1 MKKVIVYCYNRCST
15 CKKAIKYLEENIAR
29 NKNIELE
36 SKDIIT
42 EKPNLEEMSKII
54 ETKYDK
60 KISDITRD
68 EIKLF
73 FNTSGILYRENNIK
87 DKIKDLNNS
96 IDDILKILVS
106 DGKMIKRP
114 LVIIKDGINKD
125 KILLGFKEEEY
136 IKIFENNLIILNY
149 NII

>member
-1 MKKVIVYCYNRCST
+1 MKEIIVYCYNRCST
-15 CKKAIKYLEENIAR
+15 CKKAIKYLKENIIKY
-29 NKNIELE
+29 NKKKNNNDIIEIVL
-36 SKDIIT
+36 KDIIT

-60 KISDITRD
+60 KILDITRD

-73 FNTSGILYRENNIK
+73 FNTSGILYRENHIK

-96 IDDILKILVS
+96 IDDILKILIS

-136 IKIFENNLIILNY
+136 IKIFEK
-149 NII
+149 

>member
-15 CKKAIKYLEENIAR
+15 CKKAIKYLEENITR

-36 SKDIIT
+36 LKDIIT
-42 EKPNLEEMSKII
+42 EKPNLNEMIKII
-54 ETKYDK
+54 ETKYNK
-60 KISDITRD
+60 KISEITRD
-68 EIKLF
+68 EIKSF

-96 IDDILKILVS
+96 IDDILKILIS

-136 IKIFENNLIILNY
+136 IKIFEK
-149 NII
+149 

>member
-1 MKKVIVYCYNRCST
+1 MKKVIVYCYNRCTT
-15 CKKAIKYLEENIAR
+15 CKKAIKYLEENIEKH
-29 NKNIELE
+29 KNIELE
-36 SKDIIT
+36 LKDIIT

-60 KISDITRD
+60 KILDITRD
-68 EIKLF
+68 EIKSF

-96 IDDILKILVS
+96 IDDILKILIS

-136 IKIFENNLIILNY
+136 IKIFEK
-149 NII
+149 

>member
-36 SKDIIT
+36 LKDIIT
-42 EKPNLEEMSKII
+42 EKPNLNEMIKII
-54 ETKYDK
+54 ETKYKK
-60 KISDITRD
+60 KISEITRD
-68 EIKLF
+68 ELKSF

-87 DKIKDLNNS
+87 DKIKDEKNS
-96 IDDILKILVS
+96 IEDILNILIS

-114 LVIIKDGINKD
+114 LVIVTEEEENNNKN
-125 KILLGFKEEEY
+125 ILLGFKEEEY
-136 IKIFENNLIILNY
+136 ENIF
-149 NII
+149 

>member
-1 MKKVIVYCYNRCST
+1 MKKIIVYCYNRCST

-42 EKPNLEEMSKII
+42 EKPNLEEMFKII

-68 EIKLF
+68 EIKSF

-96 IDDILKILVS
+96 IDDILKILIS

-114 LVIIKDGINKD
+114 FVIIKDGINKD

-136 IKIFENNLIILNY
+136 IKIFEK
-149 NII
+149 

>member
-68 EIKLF
+68 EIKSF

-87 DKIKDLNNS
+87 DKIKDEKNS
-96 IDDILKILVS
+96 IEDILNILIS

-136 IKIFENNLIILNY
+136 TKIFEK
-149 NII
+149 

>member
-1 MKKVIVYCYNRCST
+1 
-15 CKKAIKYLEENIAR
+15 
-29 NKNIELE
+29 
-36 SKDIIT
+36 
-42 EKPNLEEMSKII
+42 MSKII

-68 EIKLF
+68 EIKSF

-114 LVIIKDGINKD
+114 LVIIKEGINKD

-136 IKIFENNLIILNY
+136 SKIFEK
-149 NII
+149 

>member
-1 MKKVIVYCYNRCST
+1 MKEIIVYCYNRCST

-36 SKDIIT
+36 LKDIIT

-68 EIKLF
+68 EIKSF

-87 DKIKDLNNS
+87 DKIKDEKNS
-96 IDDILKILVS
+96 IEDILNILIL

-114 LVIIKDGINKD
+114 LVIVNDEEENNNKN
-125 KILLGFKEEEY
+125 ILLGFKEEEY
-136 IKIFENNLIILNY
+136 KNIF
-149 NII
+149 

>member
-15 CKKAIKYLEENIAR
+15 CKKTIKYLEENIAR

-36 SKDIIT
+36 LKDIIT

-68 EIKLF
+68 EIKSF

-96 IDDILKILVS
+96 IDDILKILIS

-136 IKIFENNLIILNY
+136 IKIFEK
-149 NII
+149 

>member
-36 SKDIIT
+36 LKDIIT

-136 IKIFENNLIILNY
+136 IKIFEK
-149 NII
+149 

>member
-60 KISDITRD
+60 EISDITRD
-68 EIKLF
+68 EIKSF

-96 IDDILKILVS
+96 IDDILKILIS

-136 IKIFENNLIILNY
+136 TKIFEK
-149 NII
+149 

>member
-15 CKKAIKYLEENIAR
+15 CKKAIKYLEENIAS

-136 IKIFENNLIILNY
+136 IKIFGK
-149 NII
+149 

>member
-1 MKKVIVYCYNRCST
+1 
-15 CKKAIKYLEENIAR
+15 
-29 NKNIELE
+29 
-36 SKDIIT
+36 
-42 EKPNLEEMSKII
+42 MSKII

-68 EIKLF
+68 EIKSF

-96 IDDILKILVS
+96 IDDILKILIS

-114 LVIIKDGINKD
+114 LVTIKDGINKD

-136 IKIFENNLIILNY
+136 IKIFEK
-149 NII
+149 

>member
-68 EIKLF
+68 EIKSF

-96 IDDILKILVS
+96 IDEILKILIS

-136 IKIFENNLIILNY
+136 IKIFEK
-149 NII
+149 

>member
-36 SKDIIT
+36 LKDIIT

-68 EIKLF
+68 EIKSF

-87 DKIKDLNNS
+87 DKIKDEKNS
-96 IDDILKILVS
+96 IEDVLNILIS

-114 LVIIKDGINKD
+114 LVIINEEVNNNKS
-125 KILLGFKEEEY
+125 ILLGFKEEEY
-136 IKIFENNLIILNY
+136 KNIF
-149 NII
+149 

>member
-1 MKKVIVYCYNRCST
+1 
-15 CKKAIKYLEENIAR
+15 
-29 NKNIELE
+29 
-36 SKDIIT
+36 
-42 EKPNLEEMSKII
+42 MSKII

-60 KISDITRD
+60 KILDITRD
-68 EIKLF
+68 EIKSF

-96 IDDILKILVS
+96 IDDILKILIS

-136 IKIFENNLIILNY
+136 IKIFEK
-149 NII
+149 

>member
-73 FNTSGILYRENNIK
+73 FNTSGILYRGNNIK

-96 IDDILKILVS
+96 IDDILKILIS

-136 IKIFENNLIILNY
+136 SKIFEK
-149 NII
+149 

>member
-60 KISDITRD
+60 KILDITRD

-114 LVIIKDGINKD
+114 LVIIKEGINKD

-136 IKIFENNLIILNY
+136 SKIFEK
-149 NII
+149 

>member
-125 KILLGFKEEEY
+125 KILLGFKEKEY
-136 IKIFENNLIILNY
+136 IKIFEK
-149 NII
+149 

>member
-36 SKDIIT
+36 LKDIIT

-68 EIKLF
+68 EIKSF
-73 FNTSGILYRENNIK
+73 FNTFGILYRENNIK

-96 IDDILKILVS
+96 IDDILKILIS

-136 IKIFENNLIILNY
+136 IKIFEK
-149 NII
+149 